1 MKKMSDT
8 AMQEVLTSLSKMGK
22 QWGLGAPVGRV
33 WGFMLFKSCPVTQRE
48 IGEGTC
54 YSGGLISR
62 SLSKLKRINM
72 INVATGGREA
82 HYSVNM
88 SLINGFSEFLKLFLN
103 DDIKP
108 MIELL
113 SGNLDNT
120 EDVKVRKG
128 FHALIN
134 EYKKLYLAIHVV
146 SQMIDEIKSAGTL
159 IVDIGNLDVE
169 EVARKISI
177 RYGMTEVIKSGK

>member
-1 MKKMSDT
+1 MITVD
-8 AMQEVLTSLSKMGK
+8 
-22 QWGLGAPVGRV
+22 PVGKE
-33 WGFMLFKSCPVTQRE
+33 L
-48 IGEGTC
+48 
-54 YSGGLISR
+54 
-62 SLSKLKRINM
+62 
-72 INVATGGREA
+72 

-88 SLINGFSEFLKLFLN
+88 SLINGFNTLLKSFLV
-103 DDIKP
+103 DDIKS

-120 EDVKVRKG
+120 EDVKVKNS

-159 IVDIGNLDVE
+159 IVDIENLDVE

-177 RYGMTEVIKSGK
+177 RYGITEVTKSGK